1 MLMTCR
7 HVAQVRDVY
16 LDGELSPSLTAEV
29 HAHLLQCPEC
39 QEQFEM
45 FRACGEVIA
54 KDPPEPR
61 LDSGFA
67 SRVVASLPKANS
79 TFGTGLQTRRSLRQ
93 RFWRLAIGTSVPAAA
108 AVLFFAVLIWPS
120 GGPYGQVL
128 PAVYEKPA
136 DAVQGVVTPTLNA
149 FEETQDAVKSLGKLR
164 GILAADVQKNVGDA
178 RHYVDEGEG
187 AENDGPEVT
196 LLDVLL
202 QPFRDVLQ
210 PIEEQDTESPDEE
223 KIIRF

>member
-1 MLMTCR
+1 MTCR

-39 QEQFEM
+39 QEQIEM

-54 KDPPEPR
+54 KDRPEPM

-67 SRVVASLPKANS
+67 SRVVAALPKTDS
-79 TFGTGLQTRRSLRQ
+79 TTGSGLQTRRSLRQ
-93 RFWRLAIGTSVPAAA
+93 RFWRLAIGSSVPAAA

-120 GGPYGQVL
+120 GGPFGEVK
-128 PAVYEKPA
+128 PAVYEKPT
-136 DAVQGVVTPTLNA
+136 DAVQGMVAPTLNA
-149 FEETQDAVKSLGKLR
+149 VTETQDAVKSLGKLQ
-164 GILAADVQKNVGDA
+164 GILVDEV

-187 AENDGPEVT
+187 TENDRPEAT
-196 LLDVLL
+196 ILDIFL

-210 PIEEQDTESPDEE
+210 PIEEQDVESPDDE